1 MSAEEAQAR
10 AAPRVTLP
18 PSLRYQTTRFQELLL
33 IYGFPISLIGFA
45 LKYAELKP
53 LQCESYAD
61 AVALRDSQ
69 ATPILLQ
76 VRSDVTRFRYGDEQH
91 LDEALNRIFRIN
103 KAGGIRRNQAP
114 VLNRLREEVID
125 GKYALVLGFD
135 SALPYT
141 EWESRVSKFT
151 SFFGPGV
158 TAVLTQT
165 EKGCDVALI
174 SDGSAAGGIQ
184 NDEEV
189 LPPLM
194 PGLAPRVVKK
204 QK

>member
-1 MSAEEAQAR
+1 M
-10 AAPRVTLP
+10 
-18 PSLRYQTTRFQELLL
+18 
-33 IYGFPISLIGFA
+33 FA
-45 LKYAELKP
+45 LYFPALTRHAAR
-53 LQCESYAD
+53 SYAD

-103 KAGGIRRNQAP
+103 KAGGIRRNQSP
-114 VLNRLREEVID
+114 VLARLREEAIG

-135 SALPYT
+135 SKLPEP
-141 EWESRVSKFT
+141 EWETRLSKFAT
-151 SFFGPGV
+151 FFGPGV
-158 TAVLTQT
+158 SAVLNPTST
-165 EKGCDVALI
+165 GFDVALI
-174 SDGSAAGGIQ
+174 SDGSAAGGLA

-194 PGLAPRVVKK
+194 PGLAPRGTLASNAALPTTHACSAPP
-204 QK
+204 QL